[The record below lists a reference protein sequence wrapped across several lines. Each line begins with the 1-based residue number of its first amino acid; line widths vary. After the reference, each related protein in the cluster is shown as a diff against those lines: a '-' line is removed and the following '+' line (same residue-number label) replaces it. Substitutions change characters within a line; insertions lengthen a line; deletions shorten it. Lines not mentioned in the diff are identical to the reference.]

1 MPREAAQAVAG
12 DFNVGDF
19 LARVAAGE
27 RPSPWIVERLR
38 RKVEIARRVASAYD
52 TGLAKPSGQQQL
64 DQSGLDQLFVMFLAE
79 AESGDP
85 RSVNTV
91 LKMAD
96 GVVPGPAR
104 PLPPDIADRVARL
117 LDGIVI
123 PDA

>member
-1 MPREAAQAVAG
+1 MPREGAQAVTG
-12 DFNVGDF
+12 DFSVSEF

-38 RKVEIARRVASAYD
+38 RKVEVARRVASVYGA
-52 TGLAKPSGQQQL
+52 GLVKPSSQQPL
-64 DQSGLDQLFVMFLAE
+64 DQSGLDQLFDMFLAE
-79 AESGDP
+79 AERGDP

-96 GVVPGPAR
+96 GMVPGPVR
-104 PLPPDIADRVARL
+104 PLPPDIAERVARL